1 MDVVLPTAPLA
12 STVISVQRTVVRA
25 ATERVTEILGPAPP
39 VVNGAFMATPV

>member
-25 ATERVTEILGPAPP
+25 ATERVTEKLGSALP
-39 VVNGAFMATPV
+39 VVNGAFTATPV